1 MVGLETEIPTC
12 QVHEPFYFPA
22 TQPQASSASVKQAF
36 CAGESKLPM
45 EKMVIVVPNCQDQRK
60 TITLFSLIITLKLIG
75 PIVTEHASY
84 IA

>member
-1 MVGLETEIPTC
+1 
-12 QVHEPFYFPA
+12 
-22 TQPQASSASVKQAF
+22 
-36 CAGESKLPM
+36 M